1 MADDVARLLVQVSAT
16 TELLR
21 SNLNKAEAAV
31 AAFER
36 STNKK
41 VDRVDRNFANM
52 GKSLSG
58 LKSQLAGAA
67 AGFSLVLASKQMAE
81 FADASSK
88 IQAQLKLATR
98 ESGSFAKAQE
108 DVRRIAAGTL
118 SDLGAVASLYAVMTR
133 NSASLGATQEQ
144 VARATDT
151 VTKAFKVS
159 GASTEEASAATRQLS
174 QALAS
179 GTLRGDEFNSIMENG
194 PRLAKLLADSLGV
207 PIGKLREM
215 SQEGQLTSAKLF
227 AALNDKKFTAG
238 LDAEFRE
245 VPATF
250 GDAMTAVRNAATETF
265 GAFDRGGKFSQ
276 AIYNFAQDGS
286 SNLASLTA
294 SAEENGRQIRAIYE
308 GLSSAWAPFKNAG
321 LAALDAIGAKASSIG
336 DFVRKAISFNLRNT
350 QAILNQA
357 ASQFL
362 PGNVQP
368 FTFADDFDKKS
379 KASLQG
385 SRRKLDGGHFSRR
398 TSEPEV
404 QPTTPTTKKKKGRKG
419 PSEATLAARAARQNE
434 RVNDE
439 IDRFNDEIGRNAAEI
454 DSLMAELSG
463 SLRGLADAQIERLDA
478 EKAARI
484 RDIKDRDNLSEANK
498 QILIAQEEDLDL
510 KRKALV
516 EQRVA
521 EQLTEQENDI
531 LSDRISTLQAV
542 SDLARSTAERGAV
555 EEKILELQQKI
566 ESATLEQLIATGKV
580 TNAEEARAN
589 LLIRQQAQQESLR
602 RANLSPG
609 GQYLDELNRTTGEL
623 KDNFEDIETR
633 GLRALNDGI
642 TEAIVNGKSLGAVF
656 KNVANSII
664 ADLVRIAVEQSIIKP
679 LANSLF
685 GDGGGGGGG
694 GLFGS
699 IFRSVGSVFGG
710 SKGFSGSSLGGSL
723 ASLTPRAAGGPVSA
737 GQSYIVGEKRP
748 ELFVPRVA
756 GTIVPSLK
764 GMGGQAVSLTINA
777 PGATAETVALIRREL
792 ANAAP
797 TIAAAASN
805 MTTRN
810 LSRPRI

>member
-1 MADDVARLLVQVSAT
+1 MDDDVARLLVQVSAT

-41 VDRVDRNFANM
+41 VDRVDRNFAGM
-52 GKSLSG
+52 GKSLAG
-58 LKSQLAGAA
+58 LKSQLAGVAG
-67 AGFSLVLASKQMAE
+67 GFSLVLASKQMVE

-108 DVRRIAAGTL
+108 DVRRIAAGTR

-133 NSASLGATQEQ
+133 NSSSLGATQEQ
-144 VARATDT
+144 VSRATDT

-159 GASTEEASAATRQLS
+159 GASAEEASAATRQLS

-238 LDAEFRE
+238 LDAEFKE

-265 GAFDRGGKFSQ
+265 GAFERGGKFSQ

-286 SNLASLTA
+286 SNLESLTA
-294 SAEENGRQIRAIYE
+294 SAEENGRQIRSIYE

-321 LAALDAIGAKASSIG
+321 LAALDAIGAKASSVG

-350 QAILNQA
+350 QRILNEA
-357 ASQFL
+357 SSQFL

-379 KASLQG
+379 NASLQG
-385 SRRKLDGGHFSRR
+385 SRRRLDGGHFSRR
-398 TSEPEV
+398 VSDGSQSRPSAALGSSGGGGGGG
-404 QPTTPTTKKKKGRKG
+404 GR
-419 PSEATLAARAARQNE
+419 SRSLARDLKDADPLARQLA
-434 RVNDE
+434 DTM
-439 IDRFNDEIGRNAAEI
+439 AEI
-454 DSLMAELSG
+454 SRDAVDVGQSIREDWASGGNDFKDVIEQVNARMDEEREL
-463 SLRGLADAQIERLDA
+463 RLDA
-478 EKAARI
+478 IREAA
-484 RDIKDRDNLSEANK
+484 DL
-498 QILIAQEEDLDL
+498 EEQQF
-510 KRKALV
+510 R
-516 EQRVA
+516 
-521 EQLTEQENDI
+521 
-531 LSDRISTLQAV
+531 
-542 SDLARSTAERGAV
+542 DLAGLY
-555 EEKILELQQKI
+555 EELF
-566 ESATLEQLIATGKV
+566 TGGTKGFLRV
-580 TNAEEARAN
+580 LKYEGIRAISEMLAR
-589 LLIRQQAQQESLR
+589 
-602 RANLSPG
+602 LSQ
-609 GQYLDELNRTTGEL
+609 GQ
-623 KDNFEDIETR
+623 
-633 GLRALNDGI
+633 
-642 TEAIVNGKSLGAVF
+642 
-656 KNVANSII
+656 
-664 ADLVRIAVEQSIIKP
+664 
-679 LANSLF
+679 SLF
-685 GDGGGGGGG
+685 GRSGGGG

-699 IFRSVGSVFGG
+699 LFSSIGSLFGG
-710 SKGFSGSSLGGSL
+710 GNSLGGFDEVL
-723 ASLTPRAAGGPVSA
+723 GTASSIFGRAAGGPVTA
-737 GQSYIVGEKRP
+737 GTPYIVGEKRP
-748 ELFVPRVA
+748 ELFVPRVS

-764 GMGGQAVSLTINA
+764 GMGGQAINLTVNA
-777 PGATAETVALIRREL
+777 PGATAETVMLIRREL

-805 MTTRN
+805 MTMRN
-810 LSRPRI
+810 ISRPRL